1 MWASARWLTRHN
13 TLSSQTIE
21 HFIKFRII
29 WAVGKSI
36 VARGMLQW
44 TAYSWNGDF
53 RINTPIDEA
62 LSPPEKPT
70 VCSALHMASAHFL
83 SVFRNWKSTFQLAL
97 EILQNLQKVNNPCHV
112 GSSQC
117 EKRRVFCCQGAILL
131 YCPLLSWIGG
141 SAVFVQCF
149 CSGFFNIHLSLS
161 CQQGRKVCSTIL
173 PIAMDTG
180 LINPEMGRFQRSPGI
195 YLDWIQHMFQHI

>member
-1 MWASARWLTRHN
+1 MTDSPQHIVLSDNRTFYQVSDYMSGWEVN
-13 TLSSQTIE
+13 SSQGDATVDSLQLE
-21 HFIKFRII
+21 WGLQNQHAHRRGII
-29 WAVGKSI
+29 THWKANSMQGS
-36 VARGMLQW
+36 
-44 TAYSWNGDF
+44 
-53 RINTPIDEA
+53 
-62 LSPPEKPT
+62 
-70 VCSALHMASAHFL
+70 LHMASAHFL